1 MGIHF
6 FSKATLGLL
15 KIVFGYQ
22 EKQLRYVQYILWW
35 PNVVFV
41 SPMIVSKLKI
51 EHLLSKNEDERE

>member
-6 FSKATLGLL
+6 FFKSNTGLL

>member
-6 FSKATLGLL
+6 FFKSNTALL

-22 EKQLRYVQYILWW
+22 EKQLRCVQYILWW

>member
-1 MGIHF
+1 MGIFF
-6 FSKATLGLL
+6 FSKATALL

-22 EKQLRYVQYILWW
+22 EKQLRYVKCILWW

>member
-6 FSKATLGLL
+6 FFKSNTALL

-35 PNVVFV
+35 PNVVFF

-51 EHLLSKNEDERE
+51 EHLLSKYEDERE

>member
-6 FSKATLGLL
+6 FFKSNTALL

-22 EKQLRYVQYILWW
+22 EKQLRYVKYILWW

>member
-1 MGIHF
+1 MGIF
-6 FSKATLGLL
+6 FSKATAFL

-22 EKQLRYVQYILWW
+22 EKQLRYVKYILWW